1 VHLSNDFDYTTVTSA
16 LIKAIKDGTGYPLI
30 ADNSAGNPPTYP
42 YCSYTITSPKIDI
55 ERDYEGA
62 IFELVVSLT
71 WHGTSSSVGVLN
83 LAKKAESY
91 LKSSQGRSF
100 LEKQGIV
107 VVSTMNFSQRDNF
120 ISIDYE
126 RTAGFDVQLRVRDTY
141 EDDVEPIEGFEINN
155 NGGTN

>member
-1 VHLSNDFDYTTVTSA
+1 MSNDFDYTTVTSA
-16 LIKAIKDGTGYPLI
+16 LIKAIKEGSGYPLI
-30 ADNSAGNPPTYP
+30 ADNSVGDPPPYP

-71 WHGTSSSVGVLN
+71 WHGTSSVGVLN

-141 EDDVEPIEGFEINN
+141 VDDVESIEEFKI
-155 NGGTN
+155 GGTN

>member
-1 VHLSNDFDYTTVTSA
+1 MSNDFDYTTVTSA

-30 ADNSAGNPPTYP
+30 AENSAGDPPPYP

-71 WHGTSSSVGVLN
+71 WHGTSSVGVLN

-91 LKSSQGRSF
+91 LKSSQGRKALSD
-100 LEKQGIV
+100 KGIV
-107 VVSTMNFSQRDNF
+107 IVSTSGFTSRDNF

-126 RTAGFDVQLRVRDTY
+126 RMAGFDVQLRVRDTY
-141 EDDVEPIEGFEINN
+141 VDDVEPIEGFKIND

>member
-16 LIKAIKDGTGYPLI
+16 LIKAIKDGIGYPLI
-30 ADNSAGNPPTYP
+30 ADNSAGDPPPYP
-42 YCSYTITSPKIDI
+42 YCSFTITSPKIDI

-71 WHGTSSSVGVLN
+71 WHGTSSVGVLN

-91 LKSSQGRSF
+91 LKSSQGRNALSD
-100 LEKQGIV
+100 KGIV
-107 VVSTMNFSQRDNF
+107 VVSTSGFTSRDNF

-126 RTAGFDVQLRVRDTY
+126 RMAGFDVQLRVRDTY
-141 EDDVEPIEGFEINN
+141 VDDVEPIESFEIKN

>member
-1 VHLSNDFDYTTVTSA
+1 MSNDFDYTTVTSA

-30 ADNSAGNPPTYP
+30 ADNSAGDPPPYP
-42 YCSYTITSPKIDI
+42 YCSFTITSPKIDI

-71 WHGTSSSVGVLN
+71 WHGTSSVGVLN

-91 LKSSQGRSF
+91 LKSSQGRNALSD
-100 LEKQGIV
+100 KGIV
-107 VVSTMNFSQRDNF
+107 VVSTSGFTSRDNF

-126 RTAGFDVQLRVRDTY
+126 RMAGFDVQLRVRDTVT
-141 EDDVEPIEGFEINN
+141 EDVETINN
-155 NGGTN
+155 FQINNIGGTN

>member
-1 VHLSNDFDYTTVTSA
+1 MSIDFDYTTVTSA

-30 ADNSAGNPPTYP
+30 ADNSAGNPPPYP
-42 YCSYTITSPKIDI
+42 YCSFTITSPKIDI

-71 WHGTSSSVGVLN
+71 WHGTSSVGVLN

-91 LKSSQGRSF
+91 LKSSQGRNALSD
-100 LEKQGIV
+100 KGIV
-107 VVSTMNFSQRDNF
+107 VVSTSGFTSRDNF

-126 RTAGFDVQLRVRDTY
+126 RMAGFDVQLRVRDTY
-141 EDDVEPIEGFEINN
+141 VDDVEPIEGFEINN